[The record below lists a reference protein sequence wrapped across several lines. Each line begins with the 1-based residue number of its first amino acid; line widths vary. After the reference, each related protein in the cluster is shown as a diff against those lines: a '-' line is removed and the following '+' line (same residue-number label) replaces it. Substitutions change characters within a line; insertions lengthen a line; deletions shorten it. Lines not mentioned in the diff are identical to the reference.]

1 VLTPPVT
8 LADGVL
14 FNSMNPSQADGCGRS
29 LTWYVSQLTN
39 PNFLNRHGQAEPN
52 FEINGDGKVDSAD
65 NFGGKYPVASETI
78 SLTFAVNAQIDFKK
92 QLIDT
97 VTIET
102 YNDSETE
109 GVYYGRAGHVKIR
122 NRLVGFDVN
131 WKESTKI
138 K

>member
-1 VLTPPVT
+1 MGTEKWT
-8 LADGVL
+8 HAD
-14 FNSMNPSQADGCGRS
+14 S
-29 LTWYVSQLTN
+29 
-39 PNFLNRHGQAEPN
+39 
-52 FEINGDGKVDSAD
+52 
-65 NFGGKYPVASETI
+65 FGGKYPVASETI